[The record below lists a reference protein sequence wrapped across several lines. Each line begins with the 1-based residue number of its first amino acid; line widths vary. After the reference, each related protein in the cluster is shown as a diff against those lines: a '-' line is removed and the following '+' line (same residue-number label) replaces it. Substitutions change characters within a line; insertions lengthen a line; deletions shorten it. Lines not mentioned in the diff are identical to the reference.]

1 MSAATMNAVVFHRYG
16 DADVLQTAQVPV
28 PSIGARDVLVR
39 VHAAAVNPVD
49 CKIRHGAQRI
59 LVRPRLP
66 ATPGM
71 DLSGTVEQIGA
82 GVTEFAVGDAVFSSP
97 SHRRMGA
104 YAQFASV
111 HADELAHKPQSL
123 DHEQAASLPLVALT
137 AWDALVLRGKLR
149 AGQRVLI
156 QAGAGG
162 VGNVAIQLAKH
173 LGAEVLTT
181 CSEKN
186 ADFVRS
192 LGADR
197 VINYHEEDYA
207 EVAAGVDLIVDAI
220 GPKDVVRAVQTVR
233 RGGRVIA
240 LATGLPEATDAH
252 GPLLGT
258 LAAIGRLATIIVSAR
273 VRRNVRVIPMARI
286 PSGKNLTAIASL
298 VDAGKIRPVVERVL
312 SLDEAADAH
321 RRVETGRCRGKVVL
335 RVPA

>member
-1 MSAATMNAVVFHRYG
+1 MNAVIFHRYG
-16 DADVLQTAQVPV
+16 DADVLQTADVPV
-28 PSIGARDVLVR
+28 PSVGARDVLVR

-49 CKIRHGAQRI
+49 CKIRHGAQRL
-59 LVRPRLP
+59 LVRPALP
-66 ATPGM
+66 VTPGM
-71 DLSGTVEQIGA
+71 DLSGTVVEVGA
-82 GVTEFAVGDAVFSSP
+82 RVTEFAVGDAVFSSP

-104 YAQFASV
+104 YAELASV
-111 HADELAHKPQSL
+111 CADELAHKPTSIN
-123 DHEQAASLPLVALT
+123 HEEAASLPLVALT
-137 AWDALVLRGKLR
+137 AWDALVLRGKLQ

-197 VINYHEEDYA
+197 VINYHTEDYS
-207 EVAAGVDLIVDAI
+207 EVARGVDLIVDAL
-220 GPKDVVRAVQTVR
+220 GPDDVVRATKTVR

-252 GPLLGT
+252 GPFWGT
-258 LAAIGRLATIIVSAR
+258 LAAFAHLAKIIVLAR
-273 VRRNVRVIPMARI
+273 IQNGVRVIPMARI
-286 PSGKNLTAIASL
+286 PSGENLTQIASL

-312 SLDEAADAH
+312 SLSEAAEAH

-335 RVPA
+335 RVQA